1 MSRTPLIL
9 DLFCC
14 QGGAAAGYARAG
26 FEVLGVDRDPQ
37 PNYPFSFVQADAL
50 EFLAEMIATRHIAQ
64 FDAVHTS
71 PPCQFHSVMTNA
83 AAKTRH
89 VDLIPPTRELLA
101 QTNLPTVIENVEGAR
116 KALVDPVRLCG
127 SSFGLG
133 VRRHRFFELNGFTMD
148 QPACR
153 HREQGPVLGVY
164 GNPEVKD
171 YSKRPDGT
179 NRGRKANSP
188 KQASD
193 ALGGVEWMTWQ
204 GMTQCLPP
212 AYTEHIGRAILDRA
226 TTAPRRT
233 TAPDCAATG

>member
-1 MSRTPLIL
+1 MLL

-26 FEVLGVDRDPQ
+26 FDVVGVDRDPQ
-37 PNYPFSFVQADAL
+37 PQYPFTFIQADAL
-50 EFLAEMIATRHIAQ
+50 EFLAEIIDTRTIVQ

-83 AAKTRH
+83 TARKKH

-101 QTNLPTVIENVEGAR
+101 LTGLPTVIENVEGAR
-116 KALVDPVRLCG
+116 AALVDPVRLCG

-133 VRRHRFFELNGFTMD
+133 VRRHRFFEVNGFALE
-148 QPACR
+148 QPVCR
-153 HREQGPVLGVY
+153 HREQGAVLGVY
-164 GNPEVKD
+164 GNAEVGD
-171 YSKRPDGT
+171 YSRRPDGT

-188 KQASD
+188 QQASA
-193 ALGGVEWMTWQ
+193 ALGGVDWMTWK

-212 AYTEHIGRAILDRA
+212 AYTEHIGRAILA
-226 TTAPRRT
+226 ELPAQTA
-233 TAPDCAATG
+233 